1 MLALRL
7 ALRLAR
13 VGGVLTGL
21 LSSATIERCPA
32 AAFSSMTMPWPGAMR
47 PVQRQPSSGHLRVT
61 VSGLQRVDNGAG
73 AVPV

>member
-1 MLALRL
+1 
-7 ALRLAR
+7 
-13 VGGVLTGL
+13 
-21 LSSATIERCPA
+21 
-32 AAFSSMTMPWPGAMR
+32 MTMPWPGAMR